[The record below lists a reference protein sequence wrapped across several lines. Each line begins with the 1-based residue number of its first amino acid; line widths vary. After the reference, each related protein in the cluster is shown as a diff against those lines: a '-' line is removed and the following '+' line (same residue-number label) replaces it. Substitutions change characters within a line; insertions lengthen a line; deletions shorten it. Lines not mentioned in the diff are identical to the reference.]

1 MAIFRRDNKTIKVF
15 CCYSHK
21 DEGLRAEF
29 ETHLSMLKK
38 EGIIDLWHDRRI
50 TGGKEW
56 RGEIDEHLNSA
67 DIILFLIS
75 SDFLDSDYCMDVEV
89 QRALERHKNGSA
101 RAIPIILRSCDWRRP
116 PLSEL
121 QALPKDAIPVKKWPE
136 RDDAFLDI
144 VEGIRKAVEE
154 IAPTED
160 EQARP
165 DPVPTE
171 LKPSIT
177 PEHRALLP
185 YLCDRSSQEAVLKAA
200 LEKHEHLSHRPFVC
214 IIHGDE
220 QECHDMFL
228 LRLQRITL
236 PSLLNLK
243 DGQILERSYPLEWPE
258 SYQERLDAFDL
269 FRDKLANRL
278 RCGSLAS
285 KEVMTRII
293 AREEKPL
300 MIHSH
305 LLTINWKH
313 QGHKLTEAFLK
324 LWNNWPDLPEN
335 RILIC
340 CLFIKYQRSDRR
352 RFWEVP
358 RFRRHN
364 KEMKNFV
371 AELDKGNFGSYEN
384 LRGVVLPQLEA
395 ILQNDA
401 DTWIHDHASQFSSA
415 VDLDVWFMKVREIYE
430 KSDRVSMEVLA
441 QSLHEL
447 KEQKVKR

>member
-1 MAIFRRDNKTIKVF
+1 MPVFRQDNKTIKVF

-21 DEGLRAEF
+21 DEELRAEF

-50 TGGKEW
+50 TGGEEW
-56 RGEIDEHLNSA
+56 HGVIDEHLNSA

-89 QRALERHKNGSA
+89 QRALERHNNGRA
-101 RAIPIILRSCDWRRP
+101 RAIPVILRSCDWRRP

-121 QALPKDAIPVKKWPE
+121 KALPKDAIPVKKWPE

-160 EQARP
+160 EQG
-165 DPVPTE
+165 
-171 LKPSIT
+171 KPASGPMGMKPGIT
-177 PEHRALLP
+177 QEHRALLP
-185 YLCDRSSQEAVLKAA
+185 YLCDRSFQESVLKDA
-200 LEKHEHLSHRPFVC
+200 LENSKNLSHRPFVC

-236 PSLLNLK
+236 PYLFNLK
-243 DGQILERSYPLEWPE
+243 EGQILERSYPLEWPE
-258 SYQERLDAFDL
+258 SYKERSDAFDL

-278 RCGSLAS
+278 RCSSLAS

-305 LLTINWKH
+305 LLTTNWKH
-313 QGHKLTEAFLK
+313 QGRELTEAFLK
-324 LWNNWPDLPEN
+324 LWNSWPDLPEN
-335 RILIC
+335 RTLIC

-352 RFWEVP
+352 SFWEAP

-364 KEMKNFV
+364 REMKNFV
-371 AELDKGNFGSYEN
+371 DELNKQNFGGYEN

-401 DTWIHDHASQFSSA
+401 DTWIHDHASQFSGT
-415 VDLDVWFMKVREIYE
+415 VDLNMWFMKVREIYE
-430 KSDRVSMEVLA
+430 KSDRIPMEVLA

-447 KEQKVKR
+447 KEQKAKR